1 MCYDLRHMMGT
12 RLSRFPAGPKRGA
25 IRTLLHSAAAC
36 ARNVRGVALVEY
48 AIIAATLAVAMITT
62 LAAIGVQASTQ
73 LGTTQSNLTNASA
86 MNGSS
91 LP

>member
-1 MCYDLRHMMGT
+1 
-12 RLSRFPAGPKRGA
+12 
-25 IRTLLHSAAAC
+25 
-36 ARNVRGVALVEY
+36 
-48 AIIAATLAVAMITT
+48 MITT